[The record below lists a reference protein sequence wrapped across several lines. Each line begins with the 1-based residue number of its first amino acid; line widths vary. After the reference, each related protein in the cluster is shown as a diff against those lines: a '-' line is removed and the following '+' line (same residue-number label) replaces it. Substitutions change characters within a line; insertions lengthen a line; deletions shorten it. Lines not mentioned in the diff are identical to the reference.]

1 MIYIATTA
9 YNAEHTIKQCIES
22 VLNQTS
28 GEFIYYLCDNGS
40 TDATGDIIRS
50 YAQKDSRIKPFFNEE
65 NHVFKGANQEY
76 WDFRKELNDDDLFCT
91 LDADDSYSL
100 TFLEELSNFIF
111 NNELDFAACGS
122 TFIDQSTNK
131 ALGVRALPSSLVIKT
146 PSDFNQYFPFYYQF
160 MRTVWGKVY
169 TGKIVRAM
177 YTLDNRPETLRASYG
192 GDTMTVLTALHHSH
206 RFGIYGKS
214 LHQYYVSRKSTSYQ
228 YSPNRFE
235 SDVYLYQYALDFLQ
249 GLGPVS
255 LSNLSFLHVIYANA
269 LIDTIRVL
277 HNSSLPCENKL
288 GHYLT
293 IAQHPVT
300 QQTYKM
306 NDESCKNSKRLFLEY
321 VLSDAS
327 DLTDV
332 NSDFDSILQIFL
344 PNCCKAVQSSNC
356 SIFAKYSE
364 LLQALIEDDKAL
376 LLQKAVKQFKKAP
389 YRDQIKIIEL
399 IKGLTEGNSIVRTAT
414 DHRFLSQFFSVYSH
428 LLEKDYLPAL
438 EEMTDLLLNNRVK
451 DAQGVFFDIYLTL
464 AALLQQEPAYLF
476 GKIQMAEYLF
486 SAKHYQEAAQIVAE
500 LEKMGLSEHDD
511 VVKLKKKLAR
521 YLPA

>member
-9 YNAEHTIKQCIES
+9 FNAEKTIKRCIES
-22 VLNQTS
+22 VLNQTR
-28 GEFIYYLCDNGS
+28 GDFIYYLCDNGS
-40 TDATGDIIRS
+40 TDETGKIIRK
-50 YAQKDSRIKPFFNEE
+50 YADQDSRIRPIYNSE
-65 NHVFKGANQEY
+65 NHVFEGNNQEY
-76 WDFRKELNDDDLFCT
+76 WDFRKRLTDADFFCT
-91 LDADDSYSL
+91 LDADDSYSP
-100 TFLEELSNFIF
+100 TFLEEIINYINENHLDYAASGSIFI
-111 NNELDFAACGS
+111 NA
-122 TFIDQSTNK
+122 ITNQP
-131 ALGVRALPSSLVIKT
+131 LGVRTLPSNLLLQT
-146 PSDFNQYFPFYYQF
+146 PSDFNQYFPVYYQF
-160 MRTVWGKVY
+160 MRTIWGKVY
-169 TGKIVRAM
+169 SGKIARLM
-177 YTLDNRPETLRASYG
+177 YTQDPRPTSLKSCYG
-192 GDTMTVLTALHHSH
+192 GDTITVLTALHHSH
-206 RFGIYGKS
+206 RVGIYGKA
-214 LHQYYVSRKSTSYQ
+214 LHQYYVSQKSTSYR
-228 YSPNRFE
+228 YSPNQFE
-235 SDVYLYQYALDFLQ
+235 SDIYLYEYALGFLKS
-249 GLGPVS
+249 LGPVS
-255 LSNLSFLHVIYANA
+255 LNNLMFLHEVYANA
-269 LIDTIRVL
+269 LIDTIKVL
-277 HNSSLPCENKL
+277 HNAALSCEDKL
-288 GHYLT
+288 GHYKT

-306 NDESCKNSKRLFLEY
+306 NDESCKKSKRLFLEY

-364 LLQALIEDDKAL
+364 LLQALIEDNKAL

-438 EEMTDLLLNNRVK
+438 EEMTDLLLNHRVK
-451 DAQGVFFDIYLTL
+451 DAQEVFFQVYLTL

>member
-1 MIYIATTA
+1 M
-9 YNAEHTIKQCIES
+9 N
-22 VLNQTS
+22 
-28 GEFIYYLCDNGS
+28 
-40 TDATGDIIRS
+40 
-50 YAQKDSRIKPFFNEE
+50 
-65 NHVFKGANQEY
+65 
-76 WDFRKELNDDDLFCT
+76 
-91 LDADDSYSL
+91 
-100 TFLEELSNFIF
+100 
-111 NNELDFAACGS
+111 FAACGS

-177 YTLDNRPETLRASYG
+177 YTLDNRPETLKASYG

-428 LLEKDYLPAL
+428 LLEKNYLPAL
-438 EEMTDLLLNNRVK
+438 EEMTDLLLNHRVK
-451 DAQGVFFDIYLTL
+451 DAHEVFFQVYLTL

-521 YLPA
+521 YLPT

>member
-9 YNAEHTIKQCIES
+9 FNAEKTIARCVES
-22 VLNQTS
+22 ILNQTY
-28 GEFIYYLCDNGS
+28 GNFVYYLCDNGS
-40 TDATGDIIRS
+40 TDQTGSIIRK
-50 YAQKDSRIKPFFNEE
+50 YADKDSRIRAIYNSE
-65 NHVFKGANQEY
+65 NHVFAGSNQDY
-76 WDFRKELNDDDLFCT
+76 WDFRKQLNDNDFFCT
-91 LDADDSYSL
+91 LDSDDWYSH
-100 TFLEELSNFIF
+100 TFLEDMITFITE
-111 NNELDFAACGS
+111 NNLDFAACGS
-122 TFIDQSTNK
+122 IFIDSATNNI
-131 ALGVRALPSSLVIKT
+131 LGTRSLPASLLIQNSSDY
-146 PSDFNQYFPFYYQF
+146 SHYFPLYYQF
-160 MRTVWGKVY
+160 IRTVWGKIY
-169 TGKIVRAM
+169 TGKITRLM
-177 YTLDNRPETLRASYG
+177 YTDDPRPSSLWASYG
-192 GDTMTVLTALHHSH
+192 GDTISVLTALRHSK
-206 RFGIYGKS
+206 RFGVYGKD
-214 LHQYYVSRKSTSYQ
+214 LHQYYVSNKSTSYR
-228 YSPNRFE
+228 YSPNRFK
-235 SDVYLYQYALDFLQ
+235 SDIFLYQYALDFLKS
-249 GLGPVS
+249 LGPVAIN
-255 LSNLSFLHVIYANA
+255 NLTFLHIIYANA
-269 LIDTIRVL
+269 LVDTIKVL
-277 HNSSLPCENKL
+277 HQAHITSEEKL
-288 GHYLT
+288 EHYLT

-414 DHRFLSQFFSVYSH
+414 DHRCLSQFFSVYSH

-438 EEMTDLLLNNRVK
+438 EEMTDLLLNHRVK
-451 DAQGVFFDIYLTL
+451 DAQEVFFQVYLTL